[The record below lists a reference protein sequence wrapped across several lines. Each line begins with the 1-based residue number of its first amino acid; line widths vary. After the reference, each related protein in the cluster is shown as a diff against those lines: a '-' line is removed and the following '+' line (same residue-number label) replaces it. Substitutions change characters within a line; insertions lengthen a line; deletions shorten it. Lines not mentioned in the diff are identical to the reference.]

1 MKIKQPFR
9 GRTAIRLPSLVTFW
23 SRIERPARLVCIFM
37 VLTFPAWSLST
48 TWAELRH
55 TGVNLSGAEFGNLV
69 PGTFGIDYTY
79 PAAAEVDYFI
89 GKGMNT
95 FRIPFRWERLQRSLH
110 SELNAT
116 ELSRMN
122 TLVSHATDKGAYV
135 VLDPHNFARYYPD
148 AEDPAQGLVGS
159 DVPDAAFADFWSRVA
174 QQYQDNPRVIF
185 NLVNEPNTMPT
196 EQWLSAANAAIA
208 GIRAVGAQNLI
219 LVPGNAWSGAWT
231 WQDDWYGKPNAQVML
246 DVVDPI
252 NNYAYDVHQYL
263 DVDGSGS
270 FQDIVSA
277 TIGSERLSAFTGWL
291 RDHDRRGFLGEWA
304 VPRQT
309 VGSDPGEIGDEAMTD
324 LLGHL
329 EQNDDVWLGWT
340 WWSAGP
346 WWGEY
351 QFTLEPTP
359 GRVDRPQMLV
369 LEPHLAGV
377 RTLNGDFDEDGDLD
391 ARDVDLLSQTIRQG
405 GSGLDWDLDGDGQ
418 VDSND
423 RIHWVAELKQTYL
436 GDSNLDD
443 EFNSADLV
451 TVLVAGEYEDTIAG
465 NSGWAEGD
473 WDGDGEFTSS
483 DLIAALTGGGYEQGP
498 RAAAAAVPE
507 PSGPLLVAL
516 SLISLLPHRR
526 VAR

>member
-1 MKIKQPFR
+1 
-9 GRTAIRLPSLVTFW
+9 
-23 SRIERPARLVCIFM
+23 
-37 VLTFPAWSLST
+37 
-48 TWAELRH
+48 
-55 TGVNLSGAEFGNLV
+55 
-69 PGTFGIDYTY
+69 
-79 PAAAEVDYFI
+79 
-89 GKGMNT
+89 
-95 FRIPFRWERLQRSLH
+95 
-110 SELNAT
+110 
-116 ELSRMN
+116 
-122 TLVSHATDKGAYV
+122 
-135 VLDPHNFARYYPD
+135 
-148 AEDPAQGLVGS
+148 
-159 DVPDAAFADFWSRVA
+159 VPDAAFADFWSRVA

-231 WQDDWYGKPNAQVML
+231 WQDNWYGKPNAQVML

-252 NNYAYDVHQYL
+252 DNYAYDVHQYL